1 MIVGKRFLLAGALAF
16 HLSHCSLAMERMP
29 RDCDF
34 GSKKRRAADFLR
46 VRLNTSAGPPRCFSC

>member
-29 RDCDF
+29 RGCDF